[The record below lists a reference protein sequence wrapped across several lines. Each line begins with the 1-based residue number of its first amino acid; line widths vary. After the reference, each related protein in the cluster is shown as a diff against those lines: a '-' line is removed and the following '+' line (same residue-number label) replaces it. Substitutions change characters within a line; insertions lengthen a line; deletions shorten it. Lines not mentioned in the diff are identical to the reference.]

1 MNDSIGST
9 TGLIAFFDILG
20 YQNLLNN
27 NPEINTSILEI
38 LDIIE
43 NLPEEAKKILVDSS
57 KKAESTSNSQVTNNI
72 VFPEIRKTISAIK
85 HLVFSDTILLTLQY
99 DDTDDELAIRMKH
112 MVMLAISAT
121 VAAQMFAKGLPV
133 CGVLHKGEFF
143 VKNNCFV
150 GKAIVDAYQLCNE
163 LNYSGVVCSHKFS
176 EHLEKLSTESKVPE
190 YKLAFRYLTPM
201 KNEREEKLYNINW
214 LINTKNLDDI
224 ESIVL
229 KAFWSH
235 NKDCSIAVDKRIQN
249 TAKLIRKMLFI
260 NSQLVNK

>member
-1 MNDSIGST
+1 LSDSIGS

-27 NPEINTSILEI
+27 NPDINTSILEI

-43 NLPEEAKKILVDSS
+43 NLPEEAKKILTDSS
-57 KKAESTSNSQVTNNI
+57 KKTESTHNSQVTNI
-72 VFPEIRKTISAIK
+72 VFPEIKKAINEIK

-99 DDTDDELAIRMKH
+99 DETDDELTIRMKH

-133 CGVLHKGEFF
+133 RGVLHKGEFF
-143 VKNNCFV
+143 IKNNCFA
-150 GKAIVDAYQLCNE
+150 GKPIVDAYQLCEE
-163 LNYSGVVCSHKFS
+163 LNLSGVICSHKFS
-176 EHLEKLSTESKVPE
+176 EYLEELSTKDKVPE
-190 YKLAFRYLTPM
+190 HKIVFRYLTPM
-201 KNEREEKLYNINW
+201 RNDREEKFYNINW

-229 KAFWSH
+229 EAFWSH
-235 NKDCSIAVDKRIQN
+235 NKDCSIAVDKKIQN
-249 TAKLIRKMLFI
+249 TEKLIRKMLLI
-260 NSQLVNK
+260 NSQLGK